1 MYGQTEASPRISYL
15 SPEYA
20 DTKVGTVGVPI
31 SCGQVCINETGE
43 KSGTGELCYI
53 GPNVALGYANNYTD
67 LKLGDVFK
75 GTLLTG
81 DIVDIDSDGFIKI
94 VGRNK
99 RFIKI
104 TDISVN
110 LDKIEK
116 DLNESTELDQKL
128 EDKGY
133 IEIFKENY
141 IDSYSGRF
149 ILLGVFVLLLF
160 FMLIFN
166 MFFSRK

>member
-1 MYGQTEASPRISYL
+1 MKKLILIS
-15 SPEYA
+15 
-20 DTKVGTVGVPI
+20 
-31 SCGQVCINETGE
+31 
-43 KSGTGELCYI
+43 
-53 GPNVALGYANNYTD
+53 
-67 LKLGDVFK
+67 
-75 GTLLTG
+75 LLTL
-81 DIVDIDSDGFIKI
+81 GFISLSFA
-94 VGRNK
+94 GGDDRDQELPLNSLNTALDDDSLLPESNQNQNK
-99 RFIKI
+99 QASETNTADLEQLLKE
-104 TDISVN
+104 
-110 LDKIEK
+110 IEK
-116 DLNESTELDQKL
+116 DLNESTDLDQKL

>member
-1 MYGQTEASPRISYL
+1 MKKLILIS
-15 SPEYA
+15 
-20 DTKVGTVGVPI
+20 
-31 SCGQVCINETGE
+31 
-43 KSGTGELCYI
+43 
-53 GPNVALGYANNYTD
+53 
-67 LKLGDVFK
+67 
-75 GTLLTG
+75 LLTL
-81 DIVDIDSDGFIKI
+81 GFISLSFAGGDDRDQELPLNSLNT
-94 VGRNK
+94 VVDDDSLLPESNQNQNK
-99 RFIKI
+99 QASETNTADLEQLLKE
-104 TDISVN
+104 
-110 LDKIEK
+110 IEK
-116 DLNESTELDQKL
+116 DLNDSTKLDQKL

>member
-1 MYGQTEASPRISYL
+1 MKKLILIS
-15 SPEYA
+15 
-20 DTKVGTVGVPI
+20 
-31 SCGQVCINETGE
+31 
-43 KSGTGELCYI
+43 
-53 GPNVALGYANNYTD
+53 
-67 LKLGDVFK
+67 
-75 GTLLTG
+75 LLTL
-81 DIVDIDSDGFIKI
+81 GFISFSFAGGDDRDQELPLNSLNT
-94 VGRNK
+94 VLDDDSLLPESNQNQNK
-99 RFIKI
+99 QASETNTADLEQLLKE
-104 TDISVN
+104 
-110 LDKIEK
+110 IEK
-116 DLNESTELDQKL
+116 DLNESTDLDQKL